1 MQGSPVG
8 TIQHHRHRYRRS
20 SEDELAALVLRGCS
34 EDSNGEGGRAER
46 MPPHRDVVQIL
57 EDAHAKG
64 ANRACIGLALSLEG
78 LNRGLLRRTL
88 GDKNRSVDS
97 DRLVRVRFIVRT
109 DGSCSRDTV
118 TLAQAKLGEGTRIS
132 SRVI

>member
-1 MQGSPVG
+1 
-8 TIQHHRHRYRRS
+8 
-20 SEDELAALVLRGCS
+20 VLRGCS

-64 ANRACIGLALSLEG
+64 ANRACIGFALSLEG